1 MKNILKIALV
11 AVLMLGATTM
21 NAQDEGNR
29 WAFSLGVNAIDLY
42 PVGEEDAGLGGY
54 FDEFF
59 NYDHYNIMPF
69 PSRVQIGYYVGDG
82 VIATGAFSVNQ
93 IERAG
98 DNSIP
103 KNSFAALDAGL
114 QYNFGKALSTQAIF
128 DPFLGIGGGYTWLDD
143 QGFGTFNGTIGFD
156 IYLLENLAFNLQT
169 TYRHAFEDANPKHF
183 QHVAGL
189 KWKWGGT
196 DTDGDGIYDDKD
208 NCPEVAGLKEFMG
221 CPDSDND
228 GIEDS
233 KDNCP
238 NNAGPAENMGCP
250 DTDGDGTLDKDDNCV
265 DVAGPA
271 YNKGCPDPDTD
282 GDGVVDS
289 KDRCKT
295 EKGPA
300 SNNGCPVIKD
310 ADKDGVVDAD
320 DKCPNTPGLKSLQGC
335 PKPATPSAQE
345 QAQLN
350 QYAKT
355 ILFDTSKSTIKAESA
370 RVLSDITA
378 ILKKY
383 PDSRFTIDGHTDSS
397 GSDSFNQKLSESR
410 AQSVMNYLVSNGINA
425 SRLMSAGYGES
436 RPVADNG
443 TKAGRAQNRRVE
455 INLVK

>member
-1 MKNILKIALV
+1 MKNIFKIALV
-11 AVLMLGATTM
+11 AILALGATTM

-29 WAFSLGVNAIDLY
+29 WSFSLGINAIDLF

-59 NYDHYNIMPF
+59 NDDHYNILPA
-69 PSRVQIGYYVGDG
+69 PSRFQAGYYVGDG
-82 VIATGAFSVNQ
+82 IVVTGAFALNR
-93 IERAG
+93 IDRAG
-98 DNSIP
+98 DMPVDDLAFYAI
-103 KNSFAALDAGL
+103 DAGL
-114 QYNFGKALSTQAIF
+114 QYNFGKYISKKKIV
-128 DPFLGIGGGYTWLDD
+128 DPFVGLGGGYTWLDD
-143 QGFGTFNGTIGFD
+143 ESFGTFNGTLGIDFF
-156 IYLLENLAFNLQT
+156 LVENIALNVQT
-169 TYRHAFEDANPKHF
+169 TYRHTFEEDNPRHF
-183 QHVAGL
+183 MHTVGL
-189 KWKWGGT
+189 KFIWGGT

-208 NCPEVAGLKEFMG
+208 NCPDVPGLQEFMG

-282 GDGVVDS
+282 GDGVMDS

-300 SNNGCPVIKD
+300 SNNGCPT
-310 ADKDGVVDAD
+310 DKDNDGVLDAD

-335 PKPATPSAQE
+335 PKPAAPSTQE
-345 QAQLN
+345 QDLLN
-350 QYAKT
+350 EYAKT
-355 ILFDTSKSTIKAESA
+355 ILFDTSKSTIKTESA
-370 RVLSDITA
+370 KVLSDITA

-425 SRLMSAGYGES
+425 SRLTSAGYGES
-436 RPVADNG
+436 RPVADNS
-443 TKAGRAQNRRVE
+443 TKAGKAQNRRVE

>member
-1 MKNILKIALV
+1 MKNIFKIALV
-11 AVLMLGATTM
+11 AILALGATTM

-29 WAFSLGVNAIDLY
+29 WSFALGVNAIDLY

-69 PSRVQIGYYVGDG
+69 PSRVQVGYYVSDN
-82 VIATGAFSVNQ
+82 ISATGAFSVNQ
-93 IERAG
+93 ITKAG
-98 DNSIP
+98 ENRIADI
-103 KNSFAALDAGL
+103 AYAGLDLGL
-114 QYNFGKALSTQAIF
+114 QYNAGHLFNTQDIF
-128 DPFLGIGGGYTWLDD
+128 DPFVGVGGGYNWLDD
-143 QGFGTFNGTIGFD
+143 NGFATFNGTLGFD
-156 IYLLENLAFNLQT
+156 VYILDNLAVNIQS
-169 TYRHAFEDANPKHF
+169 TYRHAFEDDNPKHF
-183 QHVAGL
+183 QHVVGL
-189 KWKWGGT
+189 KWKWGGS

-221 CPDSDND
+221 CPDSDGD

-250 DTDGDGTLDKDDNCV
+250 DTDGDGVLDKDDNCV
-265 DVAGPA
+265 NVPGPA
-271 YNKGCPDPDTD
+271 YNKGCADPDTD

-295 EKGPA
+295 VKGPA

-310 ADKDGVVDAD
+310 ADKDGVVDAE

-335 PKPATPSAQE
+335 PKPEAPSAQE

-370 RVLSDITA
+370 RVLADITA

-397 GSDSFNQKLSESR
+397 GSDSFNQRLSESR
-410 AQSVMNYLVSNGINA
+410 AQSVMNYLISNGVNA
-425 SRLMSAGYGES
+425 SRLTSAGYGES
-436 RPVADNG
+436 RPVADNS
-443 TKAGRAQNRRVE
+443 TKAGKAQNRRVE
-455 INLVK
+455 INLIN

>member
-335 PKPATPSAQE
+335 PKPAAPSAQE